1 MSVTVHAHIPERGEP
16 VSGDVSRAVHTFEG
30 FRNQYARALLHL
42 LPWALLVLAV
52 LVLSLFG
59 LLPFTRSVMSA
70 SERVMFASGLTT
82 VAATLFIFRSLL
94 RRIPETFG
102 TIWDREIVAAGED
115 EYASFIGALDRKLN
129 SRRQYIVGAA
139 FVALV
144 PVWYPFW
151 KAEFVGPALIAA
163 GFLLEGAGAFLLG
176 LLAWRMVVVGLE
188 VGSLGK
194 RFQLTPQLGH
204 PDRAGGFSP
213 LGNLCLWNALVVSVA
228 GVYLGAWILF
238 GPVSPYRSAALE
250 YLPLYYRLLAIP
262 IVVAAIS
269 FFLPMWNVHRV
280 MVAGRAGVL
289 TELDRLGK
297 SINDLS
303 RKLLAEVDEMDPAT
317 SEELG
322 KRLERMQRVYD
333 QSRHVSVWP
342 FNTGIL
348 MRFLG
353 VQLVPVLS
361 LTGIGQPVVKVIDTL
376 LRFLPPS

>member
-1 MSVTVHAHIPERGEP
+1 M
-16 VSGDVSRAVHTFEG
+16 
-30 FRNQYARALLHL
+30 
-42 LPWALLVLAV
+42 
-52 LVLSLFG
+52 
-59 LLPFTRSVMSA
+59 
-70 SERVMFASGLTT
+70 
-82 VAATLFIFRSLL
+82 
-94 RRIPETFG
+94 
-102 TIWDREIVAAGED
+102 
-115 EYASFIGALDRKLN
+115 LN

-144 PVWYPFW
+144 PAWYPFW
-151 KAEFVGPALIAA
+151 KAGLVHPVLIAA
-163 GFLLEGAGAFLLG
+163 GYILESAGAFLLG
-176 LLAWRMVVVGLE
+176 LLAWRMLVVGLG
-188 VGSLGK
+188 VGRLGE
-194 RFQLTPQLGH
+194 RFRLTPQLGH

-228 GVYLGAWILF
+228 GVYLGGWILL

-250 YLPLYYRLLAIP
+250 YISLYYRLLAIP
-262 IVVAAIS
+262 VVVAAIS
-269 FFLPMWNVHRV
+269 FFLPMWSVHRV
-280 MVAGRAGVL
+280 MVAGRANVL

-303 RKLLAEVDEMDPAT
+303 RKLLAEVDEMNPAT

-322 KRLERMQRVYD
+322 KRLERMQRVCE
-333 QSRHVSVWP
+333 QSQHVAVWP

-376 LRFLPPS
+376 LRFLSPS